1 MDIIA
6 LTTSLH
12 TVIAVSDPS
21 SGVST
26 IDLISWIGIP
36 LFLAFVTAVVGIVRG
51 SIKFAQ
57 YMAHSSESADSIAKT
72 SDDLSKAMTS
82 FVERTDAHLSLHDQE
97 IAVIKYAIGPNGN
110 PFKTARLIEETESAD
125 HLEARDVNEEVKEG
139 GDK

>member
-6 LTTSLH
+6 LTTLH
-12 TVIAVSDPS
+12 TMIATSDG
-21 SGVST
+21 GVST

-36 LFLAFVTAVVGIVRG
+36 LFLALVTAIVGIVRG

-72 SDDLSKAMTS
+72 NNDLGKTLTA

-110 PFKTARLIEETESAD
+110 PFKTDRLLQEGESTE
-125 HLEARDVNEEVKEG
+125 HREARDDDAAG
-139 GDK
+139 TST